1 MEDDCTRATES
12 SAFNPTSTAWN
23 PYSKTVLDYLTWGLC
38 KILTSTHFLLR
49 SRHHLSPSNR
59 HSTKEHRSCY
69 NYSDSN
75 ILRNRSLAY
84 CQAVLWESV
93 LHYRIYSIKRSS
105 RISAAFE
112 MWKFNERLFESNDTW
127 KPGLNVKILLVQTL
141 FGKVSSILSSIQSEL
156 ILMKITTQNKEKITT
171 SRIFI
176 L

>member
-12 SAFNPTSTAWN
+12 TALNPTSTAWN
-23 PYSKTVLDYLTWGLC
+23 PYSKTVLDYLTRGLC

-59 HSTKEHRSCY
+59 HSTKEHKSSN
-69 NYSDSN
+69 NYSS

-93 LHYRIYSIKRSS
+93 LLYRIYSIKRSS

-112 MWKFNERLFESNDTW
+112 MWKFNERLFESYDTW
-127 KPGLNVKILLVQTL
+127 KPGLNVRILLVQTL

>member
-1 MEDDCTRATES
+1 MEDDCAQATQS
-12 SAFNPTSTAWN
+12 SALNPTSTAWN

-112 MWKFNERLFESNDTW
+112 MWKFNERLFESYDTW

-141 FGKVSSILSSIQSEL
+141 FGKVSSIQSEL

-171 SRIFI
+171 SRILI